1 MKNNYILYIGNT
13 PTVRLREIERF
24 FALKSRL
31 FAKLENK
38 NPTGSVKDRAA
49 LFIMRAAREVGSIEK
64 GGRVIEATS
73 GNMGISLSMLS
84 GIFDYRSIIFMP
96 ENMSEGRAELIKKY
110 GAELILTP
118 VLEGMEGAV
127 RRAEEMARETKNSY
141 TPGQFYNK
149 KGVFAHFFGTGS
161 ELFADMGGRID
172 SLVCG
177 VGTAATLVGAGRYLK
192 RRLPRLRLV
201 AVEPSESA
209 LLSGGKSGRHI
220 IEGIGAGFIPPL
232 YDADLVDRV
241 ISLPGDSAVEMRR
254 LLSRLEGIDVGISS
268 GAALGAAIMLARES
282 DREQNIA
289 MIFPDSGDRYST

>member
-1 MKNNYILYIGNT
+1 
-13 PTVRLREIERF
+13 
-24 FALKSRL
+24 
-31 FAKLENK
+31 
-38 NPTGSVKDRAA
+38 
-49 LFIMRAAREVGSIEK
+49 MRTAREDGSIEK

-84 GIFDYRSIIFMP
+84 GIFDYRPIIFMP

-118 VLEGMEGAV
+118 AFEGMEGAIS
-127 RRAEEMARETKNSY
+127 RAEKMARETKNGY

-149 KGVFAHFFGTGS
+149 RGVFAHFFGTGS

-177 VGTAATLVGAGRYLK
+177 VGTAATLSGAGRYLK
-192 RRLPRLRLV
+192 RRLRHLRLV

-209 LLSGGKSGRHI
+209 LLSGGRSGRHI
-220 IEGIGAGFIPPL
+220 IEGIGAGFVPPL

-241 ISLPGDSAVEMRR
+241 ISLPGDSAVEMKR

-268 GAALGAAIMLARES
+268 GAALGAAIMLARED

-289 MIFPDSGDRYST
+289 IIFPDSGDRYST